1 MIGKNQEKGNKKSM
15 VVTLIK
21 KPEQDF
27 RLRFLKKI
35 FITKHV
41 DRPNKNVSGGK
52 LVKCKNVK
60 KCFTFYMVKLG

>member
-41 DRPNKNVSGGK
+41 DRPNENVSGGK
-52 LVKCKNVK
+52 LV
-60 KCFTFYMVKLG
+60 

>member
-27 RLRFLKKI
+27 RLRFLKKNLHHKTRRQ
-35 FITKHV
+35 TKQE
-41 DRPNKNVSGGK
+41 
-52 LVKCKNVK
+52 C
-60 KCFTFYMVKLG
+60 